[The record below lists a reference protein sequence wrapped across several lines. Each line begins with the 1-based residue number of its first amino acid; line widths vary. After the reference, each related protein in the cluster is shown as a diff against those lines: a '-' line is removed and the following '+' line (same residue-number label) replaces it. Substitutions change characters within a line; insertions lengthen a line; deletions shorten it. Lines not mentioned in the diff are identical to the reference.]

1 MFPVTAAPLVLALQ
15 SGVAVDSDTGYWYTV
30 AGHRLVADM
39 LIPALQSFAQPS
51 PPLRESVRLSADGF
65 LLSGEMQPI
74 YQGSLW
80 IAHAWRAITCHC
92 HAQGFR
98 LEVEGI
104 GVFVVAATGRAVIC
118 SEVAPGASPDAVSE
132 AAIGPALILAL
143 ALQQTWTLHASAV
156 VLDGSGVAFVGDSGA
171 GKSTL
176 AHYLDSDTE
185 SPFHRIADDIL
196 PFALAGRS
204 LVLLSHFPQLKLSY
218 DKQPGAC
225 MPQQVPLRALYTLDC
240 MKGDLDDGPT
250 VAVETQNPRG
260 AALALV
266 RHTVATRLFDRKLLA
281 QHLAFCTQ
289 AGPLLAVRRLIY
301 PRRFDALPA
310 VRDLLLADLELL
322 SLSSQRND
330 VS

>member
-15 SGVAVDSDTGYWYTV
+15 SGVAVDSDAGYWYTV
-30 AGHRLVADM
+30 AGHRLVAD
-39 LIPALQSFAQPS
+39 LPIPALQSFAQPS
-51 PPLRESVRLSADGF
+51 PPPQEPIRLSTDGF
-65 LLSGEMQPI
+65 LLPGEMQPI

-80 IAHAWRAITCHC
+80 IAHAWRSITCHR

-104 GVFVVAATGRAVIC
+104 GVFAVAATGQAVIC
-118 SEVAPGASPDAVSE
+118 REVVPGASPDAVSE

-143 ALQQTWTLHASAV
+143 ALQQTWTLHAGAV
-156 VLDGSGVAFVGDSGA
+156 VLDGTGVAFVGDSGA

-176 AHYLDSDTE
+176 AHYLDGDTE

-204 LVLLSHFPQLKLSY
+204 LVCLPHFPQLKLPH
-218 DKQPGAC
+218 DKQPGAR
-225 MPQQVPLRALYTLDC
+225 MPQQVPLRALYTLDSI
-240 MKGDLDDGPT
+240 KDSLNAGPT

-281 QHLAFCTQ
+281 HHLMFCTQ
-289 AGPLLAVRRLIY
+289 AGPLLPVRRLIY

-310 VRDLLLADLELL
+310 VRDLLLTDLE
-322 SLSSQRND
+322 SLPSSSQLRD